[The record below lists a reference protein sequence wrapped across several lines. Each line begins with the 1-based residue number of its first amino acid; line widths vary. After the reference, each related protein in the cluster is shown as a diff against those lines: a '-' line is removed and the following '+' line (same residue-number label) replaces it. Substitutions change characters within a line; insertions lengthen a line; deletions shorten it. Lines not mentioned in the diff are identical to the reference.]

1 MVGSNWLLIDGFQI
15 LKQDTRILKSQKIP
29 VQAMWCIKGTSHF
42 NYMWALNQQ
51 ILWQNPCYSKRTW
64 WFFAGLGFPAFQWP
78 SSNFTFIWF
87 VGLQISFLVGCWTAV
102 TNLLGWSRWTKEAA
116 SYQTPIPK
124 SSQIYTQLLA
134 HTLSI
139 SAMLC
144 FHVLFQLWFLCNTAL
159 NLFAFQL
166 RSYQVSSPPSPQ
178 PFLFYT
184 PWWHRRHV
192 SATYLNST
200 HPYRGL
206 MENITFAYLLVA
218 KFRP

>member
-1 MVGSNWLLIDGFQI
+1 MYQRYFSLQLPKMMA
-15 LKQDTRILKSQKIP
+15 LK
-29 VQAMWCIKGTSHF
+29 
-42 NYMWALNQQ
+42 QQ

-64 WFFAGLGFPAFQWP
+64 WIFAGLGCPAFQWP

-87 VGLQISFLVGCWTAV
+87 VGLQISCLVGCWIAI
-102 TNLLGWSRWTKEAA
+102 TNLLGWSRWTKEA
-116 SYQTPIPK
+116 SYQTPVVI
-124 SSQIYTQLLA
+124 SNTQLVA

-144 FHVLFQLWFLCNTAL
+144 FHVLFQLWFLCNMAL

-166 RSYQVSSPPSPQ
+166 RSYQVSSPPSSQ

-184 PWWHRRHV
+184 PWWHRRHI

-200 HPYRGL
+200 HPFCGL
-206 MENITFAYLLVA
+206 MEKITFAYLLVA
-218 KFRP
+218 KFQP